1 MREISI
7 LTVGKL
13 KNSNLKSIENEYLK
27 RITNVKLEVIELKS
41 SDNRNIEAKD
51 IIKKIDNHSFIILL
65 TEYGKCFESLD
76 FANWWGQQL
85 EIRREKIYLVLAG
98 ADGPGDEISQ
108 RANFKLSLSPLT
120 FAHQLA
126 RVILI
131 EQLYRAQSIL
141 EKHPYHK

>member
-1 MREISI
+1 M
-7 LTVGKL
+7 
-13 KNSNLKSIENEYLK
+13 
-27 RITNVKLEVIELKS
+27 
-41 SDNRNIEAKD
+41 
-51 IIKKIDNHSFIILL
+51 
-65 TEYGKCFESLD
+65 
-76 FANWWGQQL
+76 